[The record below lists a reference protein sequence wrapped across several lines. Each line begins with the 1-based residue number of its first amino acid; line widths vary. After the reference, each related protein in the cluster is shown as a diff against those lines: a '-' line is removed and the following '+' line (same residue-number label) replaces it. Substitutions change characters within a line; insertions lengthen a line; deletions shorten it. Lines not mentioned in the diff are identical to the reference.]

1 MTEYSKQILS
11 DPKLLREKLSIY
23 LNGSKSVESYA
34 KACEKFFKAG
44 KGEKLKEKMT
54 WSWTAFLS
62 SFLGPQWFLLYRG
75 AIKSFCCVVLFLVWI
90 GYKGTNPRN
99 ETDFILFYMLISF
112 IIFPIWYGG
121 RAKFVVC
128 KTFVEKLNLENDEA
142 LKPNRSFLYLF
153 IAANMVLL
161 CVAGYEVF
169 TSGARNIDEF
179 LLAMENSDAANALG
193 FIQTAIPLMLM
204 GAFFG
209 AIGAFL
215 F

>member
-34 KACEKFFKAG
+34 KACEKFFEAG

-75 AIKSFCCVVLFLVWI
+75 AIKSFCYVVLFLVWI
-90 GYKGTNPRN
+90 SSKGLKSGN
-99 ETDFILFYMLISF
+99 EAGFILTYMLISF

-128 KTFVEKLNLENDEA
+128 KTFIEKLNLENDEA

-153 IAANMVLL
+153 IAANIVLL

-169 TSGARNIDEF
+169 TGGASNYDEF
-179 LLAMENSDAANALG
+179 LLAVENSDAFIALG
-193 FIQTAIPLMLM
+193 FIQTTIPFLLISV
-204 GAFFG
+204 FF
-209 AIGAFL
+209 ALIGGIF

>member
-34 KACEKFFKAG
+34 KACEKFFEAG

-75 AIKSFCCVVLFLVWI
+75 AIKSFCYVVLFLVWI
-90 GYKGTNPRN
+90 GSKGFNSGS
-99 ETDFILFYMLISF
+99 EDDFILTYMLLSF

-153 IAANMVLL
+153 IAANIVLL
-161 CVAGYEVF
+161 CVAGYDAF
-169 TSGARNIDEF
+169 TGGASNYDEF
-179 LLAMENSDAANALG
+179 VSVVENSDSFNAFS
-193 FIQTAIPLMLM
+193 FILTAIP
-204 GAFFG
+204 FFL
-209 AIGAFL
+209 IGVFFALIGGIF

>member
-34 KACEKFFKAG
+34 KACEKFFEAG

-75 AIKSFCCVVLFLVWI
+75 AIKSFCYVVLFLVWI
-90 GYKGTNPRN
+90 SSKGLKSGN
-99 ETDFILFYMLISF
+99 EAGFILTYMLISF

-153 IAANMVLL
+153 IAANIVLL

-169 TSGARNIDEF
+169 TGGASNYDEF
-179 LLAMENSDAANALG
+179 LLAVENSDAFIALG
-193 FIQTAIPLMLM
+193 FIQTTIPFLLISV
-204 GAFFG
+204 FF
-209 AIGAFL
+209 ALIGGIF

>member
-44 KGEKLKEKMT
+44 KGEKLKEEMT

-75 AIKSFCCVVLFLVWI
+75 AIKSFCYVALFLVWI
-90 GYKGTNPRN
+90 GYKGTKPGN
-99 ETDFILFYMLISF
+99 ETDFMLFYMLFSL

-121 RAKFVVC
+121 RAKFIVC
-128 KTFVEKLNLENDEA
+128 KTFVEKLNLESDEA
-142 LKPNRSFLYLF
+142 LKPNRIFLYLF
-153 IAANMVLL
+153 IAANIVLL
-161 CVAGYEVF
+161 CVAGYEAF
-169 TSGARNIDEF
+169 TGGASNYDDFVSVID
-179 LLAMENSDAANALG
+179 NSYSFNAFS
-193 FIQTAIPLMLM
+193 FILTAIPFFLM
-204 GAFFG
+204 GVFF
-209 AIGAFL
+209 ALIGGIL

>member
-1 MTEYSKQILS
+1 
-11 DPKLLREKLSIY
+11 
-23 LNGSKSVESYA
+23 
-34 KACEKFFKAG
+34 
-44 KGEKLKEKMT
+44 MT

-75 AIKSFCCVVLFLVWI
+75 AIKSFCYVVLFLVWI

-99 ETDFILFYMLISF
+99 ETDFILFWILLSF

-121 RAKFVVC
+121 RAKFVVY

-142 LKPNRSFLYLF
+142 LKPNRGFLYLF

-204 GAFFG
+204 GVFFG

>member
-34 KACEKFFKAG
+34 KACEKFFEAG

-75 AIKSFCCVVLFLVWI
+75 AIKSFCYVVLFLVWI

-99 ETDFILFYMLISF
+99 ETDFILFWILLSF
-112 IIFPIWYGG
+112 IIFPIWYRG

-209 AIGAFL
+209 AIGTIL

>member
-23 LNGSKSVESYA
+23 LNGSDSVESYA
-34 KACEKFFKAG
+34 RACEKFFKAG
-44 KGEKLKEKMT
+44 KGERLKEKMT

-75 AIKSFCCVVLFLVWI
+75 AIKSFCYVVLFLVWI
-90 GYKGTNPRN
+90 GSKGFKSGDEAN
-99 ETDFILFYMLISF
+99 FIFTYMLISF
-112 IIFPIWYGG
+112 IIFLIWYGG

-128 KTFVEKLNLENDEA
+128 KSFVEKLNLENDEA

-153 IAANMVLL
+153 IVANIVLL

-179 LLAMENSDAANALG
+179 LLAMENSDAFITLG
-193 FIQTAIPLMLM
+193 FIQTAIPFMLM

-209 AIGAFL
+209 AVGAFL

>member
-75 AIKSFCCVVLFLVWI
+75 AIKSFCYVVLFLVWI
-90 GYKGTNPRN
+90 GSKGLNSGSEAN
-99 ETDFILFYMLISF
+99 FIFTYMLISL

-153 IAANMVLL
+153 IAANIVLL

-179 LLAMENSDAANALG
+179 LLAMENSDAFITLG
-193 FIQTAIPLMLM
+193 FIQTAIPFMLM

-209 AIGAFL
+209 AVGAFL

>member
-1 MTEYSKQILS
+1 
-11 DPKLLREKLSIY
+11 
-23 LNGSKSVESYA
+23 
-34 KACEKFFKAG
+34 
-44 KGEKLKEKMT
+44 MT

-75 AIKSFCCVVLFLVWI
+75 VIKSFCYVVLFLVWT
-90 GYKGTNPRN
+90 GSKGLNSGSEAN
-99 ETDFILFYMLISF
+99 FIFTYMLISL

-153 IAANMVLL
+153 IAANIVLL

-169 TSGARNIDEF
+169 TGGASNYDEF
-179 LLAMENSDAANALG
+179 LLAVENSDAANALG
-193 FIQTAIPLMLM
+193 FIQTAIPFLLISVFFALM
-204 GAFFG
+204 GGIFF
-209 AIGAFL
+209 
-215 F
+215 

>member
-34 KACEKFFKAG
+34 KACEKFFEAR

-75 AIKSFCCVVLFLVWI
+75 AIKSFCYVVLFLVWI
-90 GYKGTNPRN
+90 SSKGLKSGN
-99 ETDFILFYMLISF
+99 EAGFILTYMLISF

-128 KTFVEKLNLENDEA
+128 KTFIEKLNLENDEA

-153 IAANMVLL
+153 IAANIVLL
-161 CVAGYEVF
+161 CVAGYEIF
-169 TSGARNIDEF
+169 TGGASNYDEF
-179 LLAMENSDAANALG
+179 LLAVENSDAFIALG
-193 FIQTAIPLMLM
+193 FIQTTIPFLLISV
-204 GAFFG
+204 FF
-209 AIGAFL
+209 ALIGGIF

>member
-23 LNGSKSVESYA
+23 LNSSKSVESYA

-75 AIKSFCCVVLFLVWI
+75 AIKSFCYVVLFLVWI
-90 GYKGTNPRN
+90 GYKGTNPGN
-99 ETDFILFYMLISF
+99 ETDFILFWILLSF

-128 KTFVEKLNLENDEA
+128 KSFVEKLNLENDEA

-153 IAANMVLL
+153 IAANIVLL
-161 CVAGYEVF
+161 CVAGYDAF
-169 TSGARNIDEF
+169 TGGASNYDEF
-179 LLAMENSDAANALG
+179 VSVVENSDSFNAFS
-193 FIQTAIPLMLM
+193 FILTAIPFFLI

-209 AIGAFL
+209 AIGAIL

>member
-34 KACEKFFKAG
+34 KACEKFFEAG

-75 AIKSFCCVVLFLVWI
+75 AIKSFCYVVLFLVWI
-90 GYKGTNPRN
+90 GYKGTNPGN
-99 ETDFILFYMLISF
+99 ETDFILFWILLSF

-128 KTFVEKLNLENDEA
+128 KSFVEKLNLENDEA

-153 IAANMVLL
+153 IAANIVLL
-161 CVAGYEVF
+161 CVAGYDAF
-169 TSGARNIDEF
+169 TGGASNYDEF
-179 LLAMENSDAANALG
+179 VSVVENSDSFNAFS
-193 FIQTAIPLMLM
+193 FILTAIPFFLI

-209 AIGAFL
+209 AIGAIL

>member
-75 AIKSFCCVVLFLVWI
+75 AIKSFCYVVLFLVWI
-90 GYKGTNPRN
+90 GSKGFKSGDEAN
-99 ETDFILFYMLISF
+99 FIFTYMLISF

-128 KTFVEKLNLENDEA
+128 KSFVEKLNLENDEA

-153 IAANMVLL
+153 IVANIVLL
-161 CVAGYEVF
+161 CVAGYDAF
-169 TSGARNIDEF
+169 TGGARNIDEF
-179 LLAMENSDAANALG
+179 LLAMENSDAFITLG
-193 FIQTAIPLMLM
+193 FIQTAIPFMLM

-209 AIGAFL
+209 AVGAFL

>member
-75 AIKSFCCVVLFLVWI
+75 AIKSFCYVVLFLVWI
-90 GYKGTNPRN
+90 GYKGTKPGNA
-99 ETDFILFYMLISF
+99 DGIIVFYMLISL

-153 IAANMVLL
+153 IAANIVVL
-161 CVAGYEVF
+161 CVAGYDAF
-169 TSGARNIDEF
+169 TSGARNSDEF
-179 LLAMENSDAANALG
+179 SLVLANSYPFIALG
-193 FIQTAIPLMLM
+193 FIQTAIPFMLM

-209 AIGAFL
+209 AIGAML

>member
-11 DPKLLREKLSIY
+11 DPKLLIEKLSIY
-23 LNGSKSVESYA
+23 LNGSDSVESYA
-34 KACEKFFKAG
+34 RACEKFFKAG
-44 KGEKLKEKMT
+44 KGERLKEKMT

-75 AIKSFCCVVLFLVWI
+75 AIKSFCYVVLFLVWI
-90 GYKGTNPRN
+90 GSKGFKSGDEAN
-99 ETDFILFYMLISF
+99 FIFTYMLISF

-128 KTFVEKLNLENDEA
+128 KSFVEKLNLENDEA

-153 IAANMVLL
+153 IVANIVLL

-179 LLAMENSDAANALG
+179 LLAMENSDAFITLG
-193 FIQTAIPLMLM
+193 FIQTAIPFMLM

>member
-23 LNGSKSVESYA
+23 LNDSKSVESYA

-75 AIKSFCCVVLFLVWI
+75 AIKSFCYVVLFLVWI
-90 GYKGTNPRN
+90 GYKETKPGN
-99 ETDFILFYMLISF
+99 EADFILIYTLISF

-153 IAANMVLL
+153 IAANIVLL
-161 CVAGYEVF
+161 CVAGYEIF
-169 TSGARNIDEF
+169 ASEARNIDEF
-179 LLAMENSDAANALG
+179 LLAAENSDAFIALG
-193 FIQTAIPLMLM
+193 FIQTAIPFMLEGM
-204 GAFFG
+204 LFG
-209 AIGAFL
+209 AIGAML

>member
-44 KGEKLKEKMT
+44 NGEKLKEKMT

-75 AIKSFCCVVLFLVWI
+75 AIKSFCYVVLFLVWI
-90 GYKGTNPRN
+90 GYKGTKPGN
-99 ETDFILFYMLISF
+99 ETDFIFFYMLISF
-112 IIFPIWYGG
+112 IIFPVWYGG

-128 KTFVEKLNLENDEA
+128 QTFVEKLNLENDEA

-153 IAANMVLL
+153 IAANIVLL
-161 CVAGYEVF
+161 CVAGYDAF
-169 TSGARNIDEF
+169 TGGASNYDEF
-179 LLAMENSDAANALG
+179 VSVVENSDSFNAFS
-193 FIQTAIPLMLM
+193 FILTAIPFMLM

-209 AIGAFL
+209 AIGAIL

>member
-11 DPKLLREKLSIY
+11 DPKLLIEKLSIY
-23 LNGSKSVESYA
+23 LNGSDSVESYA
-34 KACEKFFKAG
+34 RACEKFFKAG
-44 KGEKLKEKMT
+44 KGERLKEKMT

-75 AIKSFCCVVLFLVWI
+75 AIKSFCYVVLFLVWI
-90 GYKGTNPRN
+90 GSKGFKSGDEAN
-99 ETDFILFYMLISF
+99 FIFTYMLISF

-128 KTFVEKLNLENDEA
+128 KSFVEKLNLENDEA

-153 IAANMVLL
+153 IVANIVLL

-179 LLAMENSDAANALG
+179 LLAMENSDAFITLG
-193 FIQTAIPLMLM
+193 FIQTAIPFMLM

-209 AIGAFL
+209 AVGAFL

>member
-75 AIKSFCCVVLFLVWI
+75 AIKSFCYVVLFLVWI
-90 GYKGTNPRN
+90 GYKGTKPGN
-99 ETDFILFYMLISF
+99 ETDFILFWILLSF

-153 IAANMVLL
+153 VAANIVLL

-209 AIGAFL
+209 AIGAIL

>member
-11 DPKLLREKLSIY
+11 DPKLLIEKLSIY
-23 LNGSKSVESYA
+23 LNGSDSVESYA
-34 KACEKFFKAG
+34 RACEKFFKAG
-44 KGEKLKEKMT
+44 KGERLKEKMT

-75 AIKSFCCVVLFLVWI
+75 AIKSFCYVVLFLVWI
-90 GYKGTNPRN
+90 GSKGLKSGS
-99 ETDFILFYMLISF
+99 EADFILAYTLISF

-121 RAKFVVC
+121 RAKFIVC

-153 IAANMVLL
+153 IAANIVLL
-161 CVAGYEVF
+161 CVAGYDAF
-169 TSGARNIDEF
+169 TGGASNYDEF
-179 LLAMENSDAANALG
+179 ILATGNSDAFNAFG
-193 FIQTAIPLMLM
+193 FIQTAIPFMLM

-209 AIGAFL
+209 AVGAFL